1 MSFEP
6 PGFTEV
12 ESSSATDF
20 GFRALGLGFKVWGL
34 GLKVYRCEGSG
45 LHVLS
50 GRGLRLWVR
59 KLALETTSE
68 FSKISWAS
76 PTKDLKPFTV
86 SYKHAGV

>member
-12 ESSSATDF
+12 ESSSATDS

-34 GLKVYRCEGSG
+34 GLKVYRCEGPG

-59 KLALETTSE
+59 RLALETASE
-68 FSKISWAS
+68 FSKN
-76 PTKDLKPFTV
+76 LLGKPNERP
-86 SYKHAGV
+86 